1 MSLTFR
7 HTMLFLFFAVAMVF
21 LVPGAAAQDKAETSG
36 KKVLV
41 KVTTIENGDTTVT
54 EKEVGEGD
62 AELEWVDEKEGDVL
76 FISGDGDD
84 DEEIVIHLKDLD
96 DTKLDKLIE
105 SKDGKARKVI
115 VKKMRSGDGGHDTH
129 GKSGCCM
136 ERSSCCSMDKD
147 GHHMKMDAKDGA
159 HKKMMWKEKDDD
171 RDGEKD
177 EEKEEEEDDDGLF

>member
-7 HTMLFLFFAVAMVF
+7 HTMLLLFVAVAMVF
-21 LVPGAAAQDKAETSG
+21 LASGAAAQDKAETSG

-41 KVTTIENGDTTVT
+41 KVTTIEDGDTTVT

-84 DEEIVIHLKDLD
+84 EDEIVIHLKDLD
-96 DTKLDKLIE
+96 DTKLEKLIE
-105 SKDGKARKVI
+105 SKDGKGRKVI

-136 ERSSCCSMDKD
+136 ESSSCCSMDKD
-147 GHHMKMDAKDGA
+147 RA
-159 HKKMMWKEKDDD
+159 HKKMMWKEKDED
-171 RDGEKD
+171 RDGEKE
-177 EEKEEEEDDDGLF
+177 EEKEKEEDDDGLF